1 MKEILLIGLLSSAI
15 AATGSDSMGTVQIS
29 SARIPYSAL
38 ASEAARIKFSNL
50 MATTS
55 APPVGSSVEEQRRF
69 YDAFNSNLVEQMKK
83 RYDIVIQQ
91 ARIAGLQ
98 VDIVTPSEGIS
109 ARNRARVLINLHGGA
124 FMWGAH
130 SGGLVESIPIASV
143 GRIKVIT
150 VDYREAP
157 ESVFPA
163 ASQDVAA
170 VYAALLKDY
179 SPKNI
184 GIYGCSAGGIL
195 TAESVAWIVTHQLPK
210 PGAVGTFCGSAL
222 DIQGDSAFLAT
233 PLTGQPFTDNPLSA
247 KDLPYFKGAD
257 LDDSMVFP
265 GNSRTLLAKFPPTL
279 LITGSRD
286 FAMSSV
292 VRSHSMLVEAQVDAE
307 LHVYEGMWHA
317 FFINAD
323 LPESQA
329 AYSVIVRFFD
339 RHLGV

>member
-1 MKEILLIGLLSSAI
+1 MKTILLIGLLSTAV
-15 AATGSDSMGTVQIS
+15 AMTGSDSMGTVHMP
-29 SARIPYSAL
+29 SASIPYSAL
-38 ASEAARIKFSNL
+38 ASEAARIKFSDL
-50 MATTS
+50 IATPS
-55 APPVGSSVEEQRRF
+55 APPAGSTVMEQRRF
-69 YDAFNSNLVEQMKK
+69 YDAFNSRLVEQMK
-83 RYDIVIQQ
+83 RHYSVAIQQ
-91 ARIAGLQ
+91 TNIFGVQ
-98 VDIVTPSEGIS
+98 VDVVTPAEGIS
-109 ARNRARVLINLHGGA
+109 SRNRSRVLLNLHGGA

-130 SGGLVESIPIASV
+130 NGGLVESIPIASV
-143 GRIKVIT
+143 GRVKVIT

-157 ESVFPA
+157 EYVFPA

-170 VYAALLKDY
+170 VYAALLREY
-179 SPKNI
+179 SPKNV

-195 TAESVAWIVTHQLPK
+195 TAESVAWIVTHGLPK
-210 PGAVGTFCGSAL
+210 PGAIGTFCGSVL
-222 DIQGDSAFLAT
+222 DIKGDSAFLAP
-233 PLTGQPFTDNPLSA
+233 PLTGQPFTDSPLSA

-257 LDDSMVFP
+257 LSDPMVLP
-265 GNSRTLLAKFPPTL
+265 GNTPTLLAKFPPTL

-317 FFINAD
+317 FFINPD

-329 AYSVIVRFFD
+329 TYSVIVRFFD